1 MGIWNERRSR
11 NCAAIVLCSLLA
23 LLTLGGTCLAE
34 NPSTQPAPIRLTG
47 IDGKSYEPLAVAGA
61 RAAVIVFVLQDCPIC
76 NGYAPQVQRLASRF
90 GARGTRFYLV
100 QVDPALTSEAARKH
114 AEDYGYS
121 IPVLLDTRHEL
132 VGRLGINTAPT
143 ATVLG
148 PDGKVVYQG
157 RIDDQYAAI
166 GKPRTVATHYDLRD
180 AIAATLA
187 DKPVRAK
194 RTHVVGCAVPDLPNP
209 K

>member
-1 MGIWNERRSR
+1 MGLPNNSRRR
-11 NCAAIVLCSLLA
+11 GFAPLLLCW
-23 LLTLGGTCLAE
+23 LLTLAGTCPAE
-34 NPSTQPAPIRLTG
+34 NPTTPPAPIRLPG
-47 IDGKSYEPLAVAGA
+47 IDGKSYEPLALAGA
-61 RAAVIVFVLQDCPIC
+61 RSAVIVYILQDCPIC
-76 NGYAPQVQRLASRF
+76 NGYAPQIQRLASRF
-90 GARGTRFYLV
+90 GPKGARFYLV
-100 QVDPALTSEAARKH
+100 QVDPALTFDAARKH
-114 AEDYGYS
+114 AKDYGYS

-132 VGRLGINTAPT
+132 VGRLKISAAPT

-180 AIAATLA
+180 AIAATL
-187 DKPVRAK
+187 DGKPVRNS
-194 RTHVVGCAVPDLPNP
+194 RTHVVGCAVPDLPTP